1 LYDGGAM
8 YAVIRSGGKQERV
21 EVGTRVDV
29 ERLGAPEGETVRL
42 APVLVVD
49 GDTVLAEPKE
59 LAGQSVEAR
68 VVGSAKGPKV
78 RGFTYK
84 AKARA
89 RRRFGHRQQ
98 YTTIEVTAIGARTA
112 APRKR
117 RAAAAETAEGE

>member
-1 LYDGGAM
+1 M
-8 YAVIRSGGKQERV
+8 YAVITTGGKQERV

-42 APVLVVD
+42 APVLIVD
-49 GDTVLAEPKE
+49 GDSVLAEPAE
-59 LAGQSVEAR
+59 LAGTSVEAR

-84 AKARA
+84 AKGRA

-98 YTTIEVTAIGARTA
+98 YTTIEVTAIGAKP

-117 RAAAAETAEGE
+117 RAATAETAESE

>member
-1 LYDGGAM
+1 M
-8 YAVIRSGGKQERV
+8 YAVITTGGKQERV

-42 APVLVVD
+42 APVLIVD
-49 GDTVLAEPKE
+49 GDSVLAEPAE
-59 LAGQSVEAR
+59 LAGTSVEAQ

-84 AKARA
+84 AKGRA

-98 YTTIEVTAIGARTA
+98 YTTIEVTAIGAKP

-117 RAAAAETAEGE
+117 RAATAEIADSE

>member
-1 LYDGGAM
+1 M
-8 YAVIRSGGKQERV
+8 YAVITTGGKQERV

-42 APVLVVD
+42 APVLIVD
-49 GDTVLAEPKE
+49 GDTVLAEPAE
-59 LAGQSVEAR
+59 LAGTSVEAR

-84 AKARA
+84 PKARA

-98 YTTIEVTAIGARTA
+98 YTTVEVTAIGAKPA
-112 APRKR
+112 PAPRKR
-117 RAAAAETAEGE
+117 RAATAESAESE